1 MATLYYTLTQDLMTG
16 CNSFCLVFIALEP
29 SLLISTQWNVLK
41 HRESLVQEHLSYE
54 DTHLAKPK
62 SACYETRYQ
71 NSLCKKETVLSI
83 YQTSNLLNNYFAGI
97 CWNLGVLRYRILQKS
112 MNTYYIQNYDQPPD
126 YKNRIPKDITMNHRK
141 NFTLV
146 RKSFDWESKIKT
158 NAIAAAN
165 MGKGLWKLRV

>member
-1 MATLYYTLTQDLMTG
+1 
-16 CNSFCLVFIALEP
+16 
-29 SLLISTQWNVLK
+29 
-41 HRESLVQEHLSYE
+41 
-54 DTHLAKPK
+54 
-62 SACYETRYQ
+62 
-71 NSLCKKETVLSI
+71 
-83 YQTSNLLNNYFAGI
+83 
-97 CWNLGVLRYRILQKS
+97 